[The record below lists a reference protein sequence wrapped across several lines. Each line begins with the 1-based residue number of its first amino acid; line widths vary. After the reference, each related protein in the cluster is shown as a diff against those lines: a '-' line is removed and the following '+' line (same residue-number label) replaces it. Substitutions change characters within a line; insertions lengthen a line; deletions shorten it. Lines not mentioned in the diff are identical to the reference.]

1 MVTAIKQT
9 DPILVAI
16 KAEILFGLPELTGK
30 QINAAAMLALIAV
43 NRFNEASKAAKPA
56 PGPGTE
62 GPGLVGSWL
71 LAGENGPV
79 FCG

>member
-9 DPILVAI
+9 DPVLVAI

-43 NRFNEASKAAKPA
+43 KRLQ
-56 PGPGTE
+56 E
-62 GPGLVGSWL
+62 GPTNLVPTNDPTEMARVYQKLMSGD
-71 LAGENGPV
+71 
-79 FCG
+79 